1 MKSIY
6 LRNFILTVG
15 TVLLCFLILGT
26 AFMSVS
32 YSFIVSDKKQSLR
45 KTSEVIEGAITAKLT
60 ESTLDDWDLRMT
72 ISAIAAASN
81 VDISLCDSYG
91 TVISSSGPYD
101 YVQNVGATLPETM
114 LASAASGET
123 VEASGTL
130 NGFYKTS
137 RYYLFSGF
145 SNPRS
150 GELSGYVLVSIESSS
165 MMQIWRSFVV
175 IFFFASCF
183 VLVLTLVMSL
193 VTTGRQVAPL
203 TEMAAA
209 SKQFARGNFSVRVKQ
224 TSRKDEIGE
233 LAAAFNSMA
242 DSLEKSD
249 KLRSEFIAN
258 ISHELKTPMTT
269 ITGFADGILDG
280 TIPQEKQATYLAII
294 SSETRR
300 LSRLVRKMLELS
312 RIKALSAAAA
322 QNGSF
327 DIGELLRS
335 TILGLED
342 KGRAKKLDVDVQIP
356 EERVMVTGDAD
367 SITQVVYNLL
377 DNAIKST
384 IALSLW
390 KRNDKAYVSIKN
402 QGETIAPEELPLIF
416 DRFHKTDRS
425 RGLDKEGVG
434 LGLYIVKTIIDN
446 HNQSIYVTSADGV
459 TEFVFTLA
467 LKPVKQSREDKA
479 KSAE

>member
-6 LRNFILTVG
+6 LRNFTITVG

-32 YSFIVSDKKQSLR
+32 YSFIVQDKKQSLR
-45 KTSEVIEGAITAKLT
+45 ITSEVIEGAITAKLT
-60 ESTLDDWDLRMT
+60 ESSLDDWDLRMT

-81 VDISLCDSYG
+81 VDISLCNRYG

-101 YVQNVGATLPETM
+101 TIQNVGVTLPHSLLTAAGSEGTV
-114 LASAASGET
+114 AST
-123 VEASGTL
+123 GTL
-130 NGFYKTS
+130 NDFYKTP
-137 RYYLFSGF
+137 RYYLFSAF
-145 SNPRS
+145 DDPSTNEPA
-150 GELSGYVLVSIESSS
+150 GYVLVSIESSS
-165 MMQIWRSFVV
+165 MMQIWRSFVA

-183 VLVLTLVMSL
+183 VLVLTLVLSL

-203 TEMAAA
+203 KEMASA
-209 SKQFARGNFSVRVKQ
+209 SKHFARGDFSVRVKH

-280 TIPQEKQATYLAII
+280 TIPPEKQGTYLAVI

-312 RIKALSAAAA
+312 RLKAMNPSVISK
-322 QNGSF
+322 NSF
-327 DIGELLRS
+327 DIGELMRH
-335 TILGLED
+335 TILGLES
-342 KGRAKKLDVDVQIP
+342 KAKARELKVEILIP
-356 EERVMVTGDAD
+356 EERVMVIGDPD
-367 SITQVVYNLL
+367 SITQVIYNLL
-377 DNAIKST
+377 DNAIKFSN
-384 IALSLW
+384 IGSSVVISLW
-390 KRNDKAYVSIKN
+390 KRNDKAYVSVKN
-402 QGETIAPEELPLIF
+402 HGDTIAPSELPLIF

-446 HNQSIYVTSADGV
+446 HNENIYVTSAEGV
-459 TEFVFTLA
+459 TEFVFTLT
-467 LKPVKQSREDKA
+467 LK
-479 KSAE
+479 